1 MTQKNPPLRFKQA
14 DGTEYPDWQ
23 SVRLGDV
30 AVPITRSV
38 GDKDLPSHS
47 ITAGVGFVSHIEK
60 WGKDIAGKQKPK
72 YLHIK
77 KGEFVYNKGNSKT
90 YTTGCI
96 YLLNADN
103 DIAVPN
109 VFIAFFTDQKKLNS
123 HFLSQFFIG
132 DKHKIELRKYITS
145 SARSDGLLNISKGDF
160 FKMKVPMPHL
170 DEQAKIADFLSIIDK
185 RIKLL
190 QAKYDNLQKYK
201 TGILQKIFTQQIR
214 FKHPNGKNYPDWQ
227 TLRLE
232 QVADCL
238 DNKRVPLSTQER
250 NQRQGEYP
258 YYGANGIVDY
268 IDDYIFNQP
277 LVLLAEDGGYFEQY
291 QTRPIAN
298 LSYGKCWVNNHTHVL
313 CAKKNI
319 INEFLYYSLVHK
331 NILGYV
337 NVGTRS
343 KLNKGDMLKIP
354 VPVPHLDEQAKI
366 AEFLSALDKKI
377 TKTKTKITATKSF
390 KQGVL
395 QQMFV

>member
-1 MTQKNPPLRFKQA
+1 MTQTTQQAKTPQLRFKQPN
-14 DGTEYPDWQ
+14 GTEYPNWQ

-47 ITAGVGFVSHIEK
+47 ITAGVGFVSHMEK

-103 DIAVPN
+103 DVAVPN

-214 FKHPNGKNYPDWQ
+214 FKNPNGKNYPDWQ
-227 TLRLE
+227 TKKLGDIAEIKTGDSNKQDSSQTGKYTFFDRSNDILKSSRYLFDAEAIIVGDEGQDFIPKYFIGKFDLHQRAYTILNFKNVSVKYAYYAIHMNKNYFLRMA
-232 QVADCL
+232 VGST
-238 DNKRVPLSTQER
+238 VPSLRMNCFTT
-250 NQRQGEYP
+250 
-258 YYGANGIVDY
+258 
-268 IDDYIFNQP
+268 
-277 LVLLAEDGGYFEQY
+277 FEI
-291 QTRPIAN
+291 PIP
-298 LSYGKCWVNNHTHVL
+298 
-313 CAKKNI
+313 
-319 INEFLYYSLVHK
+319 HK
-331 NILGYV
+331 
-337 NVGTRS
+337 
-343 KLNKGDMLKIP
+343 
-354 VPVPHLDEQAKI
+354 DEQDKI
-366 AEFLSALDKKI
+366 ADFLSAIDEKI
-377 TKTKTKITATKSF
+377 TKTKTQITATKSF
-390 KQGVL
+390 KQGLL
-395 QQMFV
+395 QQMFT